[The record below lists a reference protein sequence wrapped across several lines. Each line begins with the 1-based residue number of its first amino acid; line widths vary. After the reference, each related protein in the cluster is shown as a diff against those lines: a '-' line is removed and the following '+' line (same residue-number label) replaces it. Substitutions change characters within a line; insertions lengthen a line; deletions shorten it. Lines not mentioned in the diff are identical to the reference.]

1 MVLKYLYHVSVD
13 LKISVMS
20 EWYYHARILGPQY
33 ICHGGLGVPVV
44 LPCQVPRKSISLSWR
59 LGVPVVLPCQV
70 HRTSI
75 SLSCRM
81 GMRSGATILCSQ
93 EVNISV
99 MSYGESQCCH
109 QALFLGPPYL
119 CHVGPQ
125 YLCHLSVVLQ
135 YLFHVSVDL
144 NISVMSEWCYHA
156 RFLGPQYICL
166 LRRGVSV
173 VLPYQV
179 PRKSISLSC
188 RMGNL
193 SAVTTLGSQE
203 VDISVMV
210 VWEYLWCYH
219 ARFQRYQYLC
229 HVGPQYLCHLSV
241 VLQYFCHVRLGVPM
255 VLPCQV
261 PMISIYMS
269 RWTVIPSGATMLGFQ
284 EVNIAVM
291 ADWESQWRYPA
302 RFIGS
307 QYICHVGLGIL
318 SGATILGSQEVDISV
333 MSYGESQWCYHARFL
348 EPQYLCHVGPHVLR
362 CQVPRTSIYLSC
374 KTGRISGATMLG
386 SQEVNISVMANWVSV
401 VLPCYD
407 TIEILCISINYFI

>member
-1 MVLKYLYHVSVD
+1 MADWESQWCYHARLIGSQYLYHD
-13 LKISVMS
+13 
-20 EWYYHARILGPQY
+20 
-33 ICHGGLGVPVV
+33 GLRVPLV
-44 LPCQVPRKSISLSWR
+44 LSCQVDRKSISIS
-59 LGVPVVLPCQV
+59 Q
-70 HRTSI
+70 RTVSP
-75 SLSCRM
+75 
-81 GMRSGATILCSQ
+81 SGATMLGSQ

-109 QALFLGPPYL
+109 QSLFLGPQYL
-119 CHVGPQ
+119 CYVGPQ

-193 SAVTTLGSQE
+193 SAVTMLGSQE

-255 VLPCQV
+255 VLPCQ

-269 RWTVIPSGATMLGFQ
+269 RWTVSPSGATMLGFQ

-333 MSYGESQWCYHARFL
+333 MSYGESQCCHHARFL
-348 EPQYLCHVGPHVLR
+348 RSQYICHGGLGVPVVSP
-362 CQVPRTSIYLSC
+362 CQVGRKSISLS
-374 KTGRISGATMLG
+374 
-386 SQEVNISVMANWVSV
+386 
-401 VLPCYD
+401 
-407 TIEILCISINYFI
+407 